1 MTAPGQPR
9 GTAGAMRQRGVS
21 LIEVMVA
28 LGLGLV
34 VVLAASMVFI
44 GSRQAN
50 RTTEGL
56 SRAQETARSAF
67 ELMGRE
73 LRKPVATPATPHFWS
88 PTC

>member
-67 ELMGRE
+67 ELIASCG
-73 LRKPVATPATPHFWS
+73 KPVATPATPHFWS

>member
-44 GSRQAN
+44 GSR
-50 RTTEGL
+50 
-56 SRAQETARSAF
+56 
-67 ELMGRE
+67 
-73 LRKPVATPATPHFWS
+73 
-88 PTC
+88 